1 MTLTY
6 NQNFLQNCHVLM
18 SVSVSAPDFPH
29 LHLIFHQVIEALA
42 NKQGVSTDDLLKESG
57 KVLIMNSKKIPSK
70 VCKDKKLSPID
81 YLFHQE
87 QSRAWK
93 NTPCNGLTRNSR
105 IGEI

>member
-6 NQNFLQNCHVLM
+6 NQKLLAKLSCHVTVCL
-18 SVSVSAPDFPH
+18 SSRFSSLAF
-29 LHLIFHQVIEALA
+29 IFHQVIVSLA
-42 NKQGVSTDDLLKESG
+42 NKKGVSTDDLLKESG
-57 KVLIMNSKKIPSK
+57 KALIINSKKIPSK
-70 VCKDKKLSPID
+70 VCKYKRLSPID

-93 NTPCNGLTRNSR
+93 NTPCNGLTHNSR